1 MVLLLVISQAVARGE
16 AGMNLEPTDEQKAIT
31 GVLRE
36 LADDLIRPAA
46 RACEEAGRVSE
57 EIEHQLREMGVA
69 APVPEELGG
78 QGTFDARTSVMIAE
92 EVARGDPGV
101 AFSVL
106 GGGLVPTLV
115 DLVGTSAQREE
126 LLPPLAA
133 GAQGAFLL
141 AERDA
146 GADFTRL
153 ESSAI
158 PHGEGRLLI
167 GTKYGVVGA
176 DGHGPRIAVARAAGS
191 GDPGGALGLWLV
203 PASADLVA
211 QPEDK
216 LGLRSARTFKV
227 MLDGTPAG
235 ELLGGSGADPRR
247 VTLALL
253 RAKLLSAG
261 VALGLARAALEY
273 ATAYAKERT
282 AFGKPIG
289 AFQAI
294 AFRIA
299 DRAMDIDTAR
309 LLTWKAAWAVDLA
322 RDDAD
327 RAVFSACTQAVS
339 AAVATADDAVQVLGG
354 HGYMRDHPV
363 ELWYRDALTLA
374 TFDSPSM
381 VGDLF
386 LARAFEV
393 PATMPVGPVWGEAV
407 R

>member
-1 MVLLLVISQAVARGE
+1 
-16 AGMNLEPTDEQKAIT
+16 MNLEPTDEQQAIT

-36 LADDLIRPAA
+36 LADDQIRPAA
-46 RACEEAGRVSE
+46 RACEEAGRVSDE
-57 EIEHQLREMGVA
+57 VENHLRQMGVA

-78 QGTFDARTSVMIAE
+78 QGTFDATTSVMIAE

-106 GGGLVPTLV
+106 GGGLVATV
-115 DLVGTSAQREE
+115 IDLVGTPAQREA
-126 LLPPLAA
+126 LLPSLAE
-133 GAQGAFLL
+133 GARGALLL

-146 GADFTRL
+146 GGDFSRI
-153 ESSAI
+153 EAQAI
-158 PHGEGRLLI
+158 LHGDGHLLA

-176 DGHGPRIAVARAAGS
+176 DGHGPRIAVARRAR
-191 GDPGGALGLWLV
+191 PERALGLWLV
-203 PASADLVA
+203 PPSADLIA

-235 ELLGGSGADPRR
+235 ELLGGPAVDQRR

-253 RAKLLSAG
+253 RAKLVNAG

-282 AFGKPIG
+282 AFGRPIG

-294 AFRIA
+294 AFKIA
-299 DRAMDIDTAR
+299 DRAMDVEAAR
-309 LLTWKAAWAVDLA
+309 LLTWKAAWVVDQGP
-322 RDDAD
+322 DDPMGAQ
-327 RAVFSACTQAVS
+327 RAVMSACTQAVA

-381 VGDLF
+381 IGDLF

-393 PATMPVGPVWGEAV
+393 SPASASPASPVLGGRHSDE
-407 R
+407 

>member
-1 MVLLLVISQAVARGE
+1 MGE
-16 AGMNLEPTDEQKAIT
+16 AEVNLEPTDEQQAIV

-57 EIEHQLREMGVA
+57 DIERQLREMGIA
-69 APVPEELGG
+69 APVPEDLGG

-92 EVARGDPGV
+92 EIARGDPGV

-106 GGGLVPTLV
+106 GGGLVATLV
-115 DLVGTSAQREE
+115 DLVGTPAQREA
-126 LLPPLAA
+126 LLPSLAE
-133 GAQGAFLL
+133 GAPENQGAFLL

-146 GADFTRL
+146 GADFTRI
-153 ESSAI
+153 ESRAFRQDSS
-158 PHGEGRLLI
+158 GESRVLA

-176 DGHGPRIAVARAAGS
+176 DGRGPRIAVARA
-191 GDPGGALGLWLV
+191 DGAVGLWLV
-203 PASADLVA
+203 PSSVDLVA

-235 ELLGGSGADPRR
+235 ELLGGSPAEGAEERK

-261 VALGLARAALEY
+261 IALGLARAALEY

-299 DRAMDIDTAR
+299 DRAMDLDAAR
-309 LLTWKAAWAVDLA
+309 LLTWKAAWAVDEA

-327 RAVFSACTQAVS
+327 RAVFSACAQAVS
-339 AAVATADDAVQVLGG
+339 AAVATADDSVQVLGG

-381 VGDLF
+381 IGDLY
-386 LARAFEV
+386 LARAFE
-393 PATMPVGPVWGEAV
+393 AQGPSGRASRETAIPL
-407 R
+407 